1 MKSRRR
7 RGAPRGYSAGTGRGD
22 AAAATR
28 IVRGDESRRRIS
40 GRARRICLRYMQ
52 EFPECPLWE
61 NCVRVVLAMTH
72 AEVEHIMGQT
82 NQTVDSLDNME
93 LAPVSNFIG
102 KYVLEDL
109 VEEYGLNKSALTY
122 IAERKRSFERTPPRR
137 ARDRSPN
144 RGFDKL
150 TIARRTEVETH
161 AGTSRRTST
170 TAPRSRRN
178 SRTTGPRRAYG
189 ARA

>member
-1 MKSRRR
+1 
-7 RGAPRGYSAGTGRGD
+7 
-22 AAAATR
+22 
-28 IVRGDESRRRIS
+28 
-40 GRARRICLRYMQ
+40 MQ

-178 SRTTGPRRAYG
+178 SRTRGPRRAYG
-189 ARA
+189 AARKRRDGSRRRRGRDVDRPRTDASSARRSTPPPSAAA